1 MSAPDYIVSEV
12 FLTLPTA
19 VARDKRVITIPCGM
33 VSSETVQWLLAN
45 SGPAIRFQL
54 VVDMLQEQDV
64 GKVSSVLADLLASP
78 LVTEWMNRLAPGFE
92 MKQLHSS
99 SPSAFEN
106 TMGKLGELGLRAG
119 LQPFDS
125 KTLPF
130 RAWLTD
136 TEEDET
142 ESPFRVFLRTLVASL
157 LSFTGYSDTD
167 PVSNVL
173 TERLEAT
180 YSFARNP
187 EFALVYVGNMADE
200 DLVNPNLYPD
210 QQLVLPWVHDI
221 LGFAGSDQI
230 LSDPDLRLK
239 AETVVSMVLSPE
251 YQELQPDYGL
261 MKHKDRAYKIGWSI
275 HLPGFLSEPSESSMS
290 RLLRILLMM
299 APFRTARESK
309 WFRQMM
315 DILETYATEHGTYRF
330 PMSWLPETREG
341 YWMNGAYMAI
351 EEDRRKSTAYE
362 CESTFRMLKI
372 RHLMEKYR

>member
-33 VSSETVQWLLAN
+33 VSSEAIQWLLAN

-54 VVDMLQEQDV
+54 VVDMLQEEDV

-99 SPSAFEN
+99 SPGAFEN
-106 TMGKLGELGLRAG
+106 TMGKLRELGLRAG

-125 KTLPF
+125 KTFPF

-142 ESPFRVFLRTLVASL
+142 ESPFRVFLRTLVASF
-157 LSFTGYSDTD
+157 LSFAGYSDTD

-173 TERLEAT
+173 KERLEAT
-180 YSFARNP
+180 YSFARKP
-187 EFALVYVGNMADE
+187 EFALVYMGDMGDE
-200 DLVNPNLYPD
+200 DLVDSKLYPD

-221 LGFAGSDQI
+221 LGFAGSAQI
-230 LSDPDLRLK
+230 LSDPDLRQK
-239 AETVVSMVLSPE
+239 AETVISMVLSPE

-261 MKHKDRAYKIGWSI
+261 TKYKDRAYKIGWSV
-275 HLPGFLSEPSESSMS
+275 HLPGFLSEPSESSMP
-290 RLLRILLMM
+290 RLLRTLPMM
-299 APFRTARESK
+299 APFRTVRESK

-315 DILETYATEHGTYRF
+315 DILETYSTEHGTYRF

-341 YWMNGAYMAI
+341 YWVNGAYMAL
-351 EEDRRKSTAYE
+351 EEDRKKSTANE
-362 CESTFRMLKI
+362 CESTFRMFRI